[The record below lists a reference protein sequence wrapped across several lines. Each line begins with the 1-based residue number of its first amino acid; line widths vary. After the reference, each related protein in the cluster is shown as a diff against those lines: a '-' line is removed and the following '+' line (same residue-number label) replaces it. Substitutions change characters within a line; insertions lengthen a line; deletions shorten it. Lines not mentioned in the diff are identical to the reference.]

1 MVEPIDIAIAVHEIC
16 LSKLID
22 KGISS
27 PHDFDQHLGTSRL
40 YMEAFKAAGLDS
52 ATGPEIRS
60 AILGVVGWDFESP
73 WPGHPDPE
81 KVVEYYK
88 KWHG

>member
-1 MVEPIDIAIAVHEIC
+1 
-16 LSKLID
+16 
-22 KGISS
+22 
-27 PHDFDQHLGTSRL
+27 
-40 YMEAFKAAGLDS
+40 MEAFKAAGLDS

-81 KVVEYYK
+81 KVVEYYR